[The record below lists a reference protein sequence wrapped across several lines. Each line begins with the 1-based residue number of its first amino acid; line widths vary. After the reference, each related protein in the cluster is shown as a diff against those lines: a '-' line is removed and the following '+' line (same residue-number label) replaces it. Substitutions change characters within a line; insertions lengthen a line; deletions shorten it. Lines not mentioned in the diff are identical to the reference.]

1 MASLAGGRFTMGER
15 GDAVTVQPFCLDVT
29 EVTVASYAACVLAG
43 GCSAHGTWTSYSS
56 TTGIPWSSE
65 GCNYCVTGR
74 GNHPMNCVDWN
85 QAGDY
90 CKAQGKR
97 LPTEEE
103 WEWAARGGTEG
114 RTYPWGKA
122 APASASQLCWGDGTC
137 PVGSFPKGDAP
148 GGIHDL
154 AGNVSEWTFQYA
166 QAYSI
171 ARGGG
176 WRLSFFSFSLS
187 DYEALCKDGVSAAD
201 GGPPPVCREVV
212 APYQAR
218 SRLQMMPSRRA
229 ADLGFRC
236 AW

>member
-1 MASLAGGRFTMGER
+1 MGDR
-15 GDAVTVQPFCLDVT
+15 RDAVTVQPFCMDVT

-43 GCSAHGTWTSYSS
+43 GCSAHGTWSAY
-56 TTGIPWSSE
+56 PWSTNSNGE
-65 GCNYCVTGR
+65 CNYCVIGR

-122 APASASQLCWGDGTC
+122 APASQLCWGDGTC

-154 AGNVSEWTFQYA
+154 AGNVQEWTFQYA
-166 QAYSI
+166 QDYSI

-176 WRLSFFSFSLS
+176 WRLSFSLSLS
-187 DYEALCKDGVSAAD
+187 DYDALCRVGVSAPD
-201 GGPPPVCREVV
+201 GGPAPACREVV
-212 APYQAR
+212 VPYQAR
-218 SRLQMMPSRRA
+218 SRMQMTPSRRA
-229 ADLGFRC
+229 SDLGFRC